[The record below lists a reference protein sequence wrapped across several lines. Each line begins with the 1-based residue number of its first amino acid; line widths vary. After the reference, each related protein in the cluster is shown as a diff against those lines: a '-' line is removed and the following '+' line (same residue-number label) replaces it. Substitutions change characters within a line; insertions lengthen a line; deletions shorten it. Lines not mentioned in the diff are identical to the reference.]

1 MKMKKKKLNQVAKV
15 GWIESDTRGMP
26 NEKIVLEPEVVI
38 LFKSSVIPS
47 IMNNYH
53 IDYLN
58 ELVVVIVSVAIVK
71 MEGTFRLVSISDIGE
86 ALVSKVN
93 ESLGIICM
101 SFEEICKNLERAEF
115 VDYEL
120 LEEMK
125 AYIIIRQL

>member
-38 LFKSSVIPS
+38 LFKSSVIPP